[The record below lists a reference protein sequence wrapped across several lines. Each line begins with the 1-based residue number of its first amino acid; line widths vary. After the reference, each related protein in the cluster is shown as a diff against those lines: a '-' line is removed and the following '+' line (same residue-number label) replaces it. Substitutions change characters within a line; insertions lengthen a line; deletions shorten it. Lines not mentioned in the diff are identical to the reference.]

1 MSLLYQNQNQNIN
14 EVKRVNDSISE
25 KIKQNK
31 KQKVGFQ
38 NNIISNITSGLNTE
52 KGIANQNKNNSD
64 ELNINNN
71 INNINNNPSGSLPRN
86 ASQSS
91 LSVDLNKYKI
101 TPNNFFF
108 NNSKIKSKL
117 NQNENFE
124 TFNPVK
130 DNNIVNIS
138 TNIKENIKANNDNN
152 NSNEKKINNMESLLK
167 NFNPYDIKNFLGKST
182 YSKQKIKKK

>member
-71 INNINNNPSGSLPRN
+71 INNINNNPS
-86 ASQSS
+86 
-91 LSVDLNKYKI
+91 
-101 TPNNFFF
+101 
-108 NNSKIKSKL
+108 NSK
-117 NQNENFE
+117 
-124 TFNPVK
+124 
-130 DNNIVNIS
+130 
-138 TNIKENIKANNDNN
+138 
-152 NSNEKKINNMESLLK
+152 
-167 NFNPYDIKNFLGKST
+167 
-182 YSKQKIKKK
+182 